1 MKSLINEIFYT
12 DNTYVMISKSLPL
25 VLALFTLMMVLAVPV
40 GVLQTVAAQG
50 LGAGVVMS
58 SLAQSLIDDEANTN
72 QDSSSDD
79 NAQENENEFG
89 EDLVLEDQDNLAD
102 QDAINLG
109 VQEQE
114 AEQDAEQ
121 EQDAANLNVDSD
133 VQVGEQVEQQPP
145 PPPTEEPPT
154 EPPGTPPPP
163 PPPEVPANFFC
174 FTSTPIIM
182 TGFVISPNPG
192 ASVPG
197 EIRVI
202 PISNGEFEPAT
213 FCFNSEQEC
222 EEFRAG
228 VPVNGRS
235 IGPCERV
242 DEIPENCE
250 PFGAGRLPCAVQ
262 TGPVVIP

>member
-1 MKSLINEIFYT
+1 
-12 DNTYVMISKSLPL
+12 MISKSLRL
-25 VLALFTLMMVLAVPV
+25 VLALFTLMVLAVPSV
-40 GVLQTVAAQG
+40 GVPLQTATTADAQG
-50 LGAGVVMS
+50 LGVGVVMG
-58 SLAQSLIDDEANTN
+58 SLAQSLIDDEANTD
-72 QDSSSDD
+72 QDSSADE
-79 NAQENENEFG
+79 NVLENENEFG
-89 EDLVLEDQDNLAD
+89 DDITIVDEDNLAE
-102 QDAINLG
+102 QDAINVG

-114 AEQDAEQ
+114 AEQELEQ
-121 EQDAANLNVDSD
+121 DQDAANLNVDSD
-133 VQVGEQVEQQPP
+133 VQVGEQVERQPP
-145 PPPTEEPPT
+145 PTPEEEPEPPTEEPPT

-228 VPVNGRS
+228 VPVNGRL
-235 IGPCERV
+235 IGPCEPH
-242 DEIPENCE
+242 DEPPPGLTFCPQPGGEQPFCE
-250 PFGAGRLPCAVQ
+250 PR
-262 TGPVVIP
+262 IP

>member
-1 MKSLINEIFYT
+1 
-12 DNTYVMISKSLPL
+12 MISKSLPL
-25 VLALFTLMMVLAVPV
+25 VLALFTLMMVLAVPSV
-40 GVLQTVAAQG
+40 GVPLQTATTADAQG

-58 SLAQSLIDDEANTN
+58 SLAQSLIDDEANTD

-79 NAQENENEFG
+79 NTQENENEFG
-89 EDLVLEDQDNLAD
+89 EDVALEDQDNLAD

-133 VQVGEQVEQQPP
+133 VQVGEQIEQQPP
-145 PPPTEEPPT
+145 PPPTEEPPTEEPPTEEPPTEEPPT

-174 FTSTPIIM
+174 FT
-182 TGFVISPNPG
+182 ISPAAGINPV

-202 PISNGEFEPAT
+202 PISNGQFEPAN

-228 VPVNGRS
+228 VVNGRL
-235 IGPCERV
+235 IGPCEPH
-242 DEIPENCE
+242 DEPPPGLTFCPQPGGEQPSC
-250 PFGAGRLPCAVQ
+250 
-262 TGPVVIP
+262 GPVVVP